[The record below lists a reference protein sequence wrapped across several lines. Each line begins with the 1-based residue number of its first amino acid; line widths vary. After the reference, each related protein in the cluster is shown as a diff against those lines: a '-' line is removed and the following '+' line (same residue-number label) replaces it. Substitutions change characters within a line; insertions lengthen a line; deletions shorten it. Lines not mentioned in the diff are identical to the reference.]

1 MADADHRRAQRR
13 ERSTPRDP
21 PGIVTPDAEL
31 VTSPPAGKTVEFLDR
46 PDDPDTEPLVFE
58 MTLAPDGHG
67 PMRHVHPE
75 QDEWLAVREGRLGV
89 CIDGR
94 RHELGPDQVVTIPA
108 GTPHRFWNAGDSTL
122 RLHGGVTPGL
132 RTEPFMRV
140 TYGLARDG
148 DPVTPSG
155 MPLNLL
161 RLAVLLREFDD
172 MLYLS
177 ALPVWLQRLGIR
189 LTAPLGR
196 LAGYDNRYVEYLPER
211 P

>member
-1 MADADHRRAQRR
+1 MGDR
-13 ERSTPRDP
+13 
-21 PGIVTPDAEL
+21 GVVTPASET
-31 VTSPPAGKTVEFLDR
+31 VTSPPSGKTVRFLER
-46 PDDPDTEPLVFE
+46 PDDPDCDPLVFE

-75 QDEWLAVREGRLGV
+75 QDEWLEVEAGRLGV
-89 CIDGR
+89 WVDGR
-94 RHELGPDQVVTIPA
+94 THELTAEQQVTVPA
-108 GTPHRFWNAGDSTL
+108 GTPHRFWNAGDERL
-122 RLHGGVTPGL
+122 RLRGGVTPGL
-132 RTEPFMRV
+132 RTEAFMRV

-161 RLAVLLREFDD
+161 RLAVLLREYDD

-177 ALPVWLQRLGIR
+177 ALPVWLQRVGIR
-189 LTAPLGR
+189 LAEPLGR
-196 LAGYDNRYVEYLPER
+196 LAGYDTEYVEYLPER